1 MFRRHLRVP
10 LLLLHAASTP
20 NAAQLHPQPNAHS
33 TMSHRA
39 ALRPLSILTSRH
51 YATHADNP
59 YRWPSSLH
67 PTPYEILEVPAKGP
81 YNKRRYVELVKIYH
95 PDHSVHHNHDCPR
108 HVRLERFRLVVN
120 ANRILSDAALRAA
133 YDRYGLGWH
142 AGSGAT
148 IGGRP
153 GAAEK
158 WWREREGHE
167 STIFSSAYGKGG
179 KDDASANATWEDWER
194 WYAARGEGP
203 MGKQQPIH
211 TNNGV
216 FLAIVVAVATVGT
229 MAEINYATGASE
241 ENIELLDRQSTNLG
255 RDVARRRRE
264 AMDSGD
270 REERIKKFLI
280 MRDPVEAR
288 KFMGPQGN
296 GKLLATSPS
305 STSYGEEGVVGGQE
319 QQ

>member
-1 MFRRHLRVP
+1 
-10 LLLLHAASTP
+10 
-20 NAAQLHPQPNAHS
+20 
-33 TMSHRA
+33 MSHRA
-39 ALRPLSILTSRH
+39 ALRPLSISARY
-51 YATHADNP
+51 YATHASDP
-59 YRWPSSLH
+59 YRWPSNPH

-81 YNKRRYVELVKIYH
+81 YNKQRYVELVKIYH
-95 PDHSVHHNHDCPR
+95 PDHSVHHHSNNVDCPR

-120 ANRILSDAALRAA
+120 ANRILCDAALRAA

-142 AGSGAT
+142 AGSGVP

-167 STIFSSAYGKGG
+167 STVFSSAYGKGG
-179 KDDASANATWEDWER
+179 KDDASGNATWEDWER

-203 MGKQQPIH
+203 MGKQQPLH

-216 FLAIVVAVATVGT
+216 FLMIVVAVATLGT
-229 MAEINYATGASE
+229 MAEINYATGASD
-241 ENIELLDRQSTNLG
+241 ENIELLDRQSVNLG

-288 KFMGPQGN
+288 KFMDPEGN
-296 GKLLATSPS
+296 GKLLVT
-305 STSYGEEGVVGGQE
+305 STSYRDEGVVEGQE